1 LKKRKRAWK
10 RLNLKSEKDGDKKL
24 KKWISVIAVITI
36 AATMFNPTEGYAK
49 SKTINQIDA
58 ELKQLQEQAKQ
69 AKIQQEK
76 AADKKEKAQHY
87 VNKNQAY
94 LKQVLTQID
103 TVSNELSNIALDI
116 ENTKE
121 NLRDTANQL
130 DETQQRIEERSG
142 LLDTRVRIMYTDGA
156 VSYLDV
162 LLSST
167 SFSDFLQRADSLQAI
182 MNQDKVLLDE
192 HKHDQELLQDQQ
204 NQLEQDYAK
213 VKTLYAQAEER
224 RGILEEKE
232 SEKQELIAKYSDQ
245 MDESDEITEEQ
256 DKLLVELATKRSALE
271 NEKKKIKAAQI
282 VKAKTTTKKVS
293 YSGSGGFTGNG
304 GSMMVPVNGAR
315 VSSGYG
321 TRVHPV
327 TGQVKT
333 HTGVDL
339 AVPEGTDIHAA
350 EGGVVIVAEWWSG
363 YGNTVVIDH
372 GNNVWTLYGHIR
384 TNGTKVSVGDTVK
397 KGEKIAEV
405 GQTGVAT
412 GPHCHFEVRINGNT
426 VDPMPY
432 L

>member
-1 LKKRKRAWK
+1 M
-10 RLNLKSEKDGDKKL
+10 

>member
-1 LKKRKRAWK
+1 M
-10 RLNLKSEKDGDKKL
+10 
-24 KKWISVIAVITI
+24 IAVITI

-49 SKTINQIDA
+49 SKTISQIDA
-58 ELKQLQEQAKQ
+58 ELKQLQEQAKK
-69 AKIQQEK
+69 AKAQQEK
-76 AADKKEKAQHY
+76 ATDKKQEAQHY

-103 TVSNELSNIALDI
+103 TVSNELANIALDI
-116 ENTKE
+116 EDTKA
-121 NLRDTANQL
+121 NLRDTANKL
-130 DETQQRIEERSG
+130 DETKQRIEERSEF
-142 LLDTRVRIMYTDGA
+142 LDTRVRIMYTDGA

-192 HKHDQELLQDQQ
+192 HKHDQDLLQDQQ
-204 NQLEQDYAK
+204 QQLEQDYAK
-213 VKTLYAQAEER
+213 VKTLYAQAEDR
-224 RGILEEKE
+224 RSILEEKE
-232 SEKQELIAKYSDQ
+232 SEKQQLIAKYSDQ
-245 MDESDEITEEQ
+245 IDQQEEITEEQ
-256 DKLLVELATKRSALE
+256 NKLLVELATKRSALE
-271 NEKKKIKAAQI
+271 NEKKKIKAAQ
-282 VKAKTTTKKVS
+282 VYKAKTTTKKVS
-293 YSGSGGFTGNG
+293 YSGSGGFSGNG

-315 VSSGYG
+315 LSSGYG

-333 HTGVDL
+333 HTGIDL

-363 YGNTVVIDH
+363 YGNTVIIDH

-384 TNGTKVSVGDTVK
+384 NNGTKVSVGDTVK

-412 GPHCHFEVRINGNT
+412 GPHCHFEVRINGNP
-426 VDPMPY
+426 VDPTPY